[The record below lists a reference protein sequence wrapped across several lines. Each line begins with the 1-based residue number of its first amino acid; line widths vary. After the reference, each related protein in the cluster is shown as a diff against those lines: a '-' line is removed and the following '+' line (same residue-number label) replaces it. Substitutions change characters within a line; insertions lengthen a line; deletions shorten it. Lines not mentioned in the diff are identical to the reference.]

1 MPSSTLHQLTGGLKY
16 LRDTLFI
23 FKTFHLHESHYVL
36 SPLQILHSSIFPP
49 NFCALYLKFKFFA
62 ILLHRFSL
70 FTPCYNLLFCLICH
84 QLYHHTLHQRTVL
97 SLYVFTSSK
106 HYQQS
111 LQFSSNHLR
120 SHFLLILL
128 WPILHLSNIFFFL
141 QYLKKDRNEMF
152 RLITISILREIKDA
166 SEQAPLLLLF

>member
-1 MPSSTLHQLTGGLKY
+1 MALFLISNLTILSVIKFPLIIPLSKKLTYWIPAVNIPNLQLIMPSSTLHQLTGGLKY

-97 SLYVFTSSK
+97 SLYIFTSSK
-106 HYQQS
+106 
-111 LQFSSNHLR
+111 FC
-120 SHFLLILL
+120 
-128 WPILHLSNIFFFL
+128 
-141 QYLKKDRNEMF
+141 
-152 RLITISILREIKDA
+152 
-166 SEQAPLLLLF
+166 